1 MRTLRCLRRIEQM
14 TTPPLHI
21 RSAPPLAQGRQ
32 FALVVGELLA
42 APEDNVGACFRASG
56 MSLNPSTIVPMVPLP
71 QGELTEGQERVAW
84 AIRQGRQPSP
94 TPPHAQSP

>member
-1 MRTLRCLRRIEQM
+1 M

-42 APEDNVGACFRASG
+42 APEDNVGA
-56 MSLNPSTIVPMVPLP
+56 VPLCP
-71 QGELTEGQERVAW
+71 PAVCRKRHPLQIFCHSEHSEESFHHFCTICLLHKIQKGEHNERMH
-84 AIRQGRQPSP
+84 IFRFRQS
-94 TPPHAQSP
+94 S